1 MMRVDSDL
9 PAAPDRL
16 LTLEQEA
23 ILDLY
28 IQNLD
33 NIFEELKAADAVH
46 VEIETEHL
54 KKILSK

>member
-1 MMRVDSDL
+1 MTVDKDL
-9 PAAPDRL
+9 PDAPDGL

-33 NIFEELKAADAVH
+33 NIFEELKAADAVQ

>member
-1 MMRVDSDL
+1 MTVDKDL

-33 NIFEELKAADAVH
+33 NIFEELKAADAVQ